1 MDAVL
6 IAHVFHE
13 APETTPDVEDG
24 ESGLQS
30 ELAADE
36 RHLGTLGLLQGLDV
50 LPVGAAILHVRIEHG
65 LVEVVADIVMVL
77 GRLRAL

>member
-6 IAHVFHE
+6 IAHVFE

-36 RHLGTLGLLQGLDV
+36 RHPGTLGLFQGLDV
-50 LPVGAAILHVRIEHG
+50 LPVGAAVR
-65 LVEVVADIVMVL
+65 
-77 GRLRAL
+77 